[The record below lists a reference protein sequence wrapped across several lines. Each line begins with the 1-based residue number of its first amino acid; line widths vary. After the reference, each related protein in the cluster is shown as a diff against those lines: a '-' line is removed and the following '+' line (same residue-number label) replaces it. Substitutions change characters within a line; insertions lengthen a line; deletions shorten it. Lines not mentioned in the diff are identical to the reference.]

1 MAEIKI
7 SKGNKAPDFTLPD
20 QDGNTVS
27 LKDYIGKWVVLYFY
41 PKDNTSGCTA
51 EAIDFTSLS
60 SDFIKLNAV
69 IIGVSP
75 DSCQSHQKFILKH
88 DLGIKLLSDTEKK
101 ALKVY
106 GVWQLKKMYGREYYG
121 VARTTFLIDPRGQI
135 AHLWEKVN
143 VKGHGEDVLST
154 LKELIQ

>member
-1 MAEIKI
+1 MAEIKM
-7 SKGNKAPDFTLPD
+7 SGCEKAPDFTLPD

-27 LKDYIGKWVVLYFY
+27 LKDYRGKWVVLYFY
-41 PKDNTSGCTA
+41 PKDNTSGCTV

-60 SDFIKLNAV
+60 TVFMELNAV

-88 DLGIKLLSDTEKK
+88 DLGIKLLSDVEKK
-101 ALKVY
+101 TLEGY
-106 GVWQLKKMYGREYYG
+106 GVWRIKKMYGREYFG
-121 VARTTFLIDPRGQI
+121 VARTTFLIDPRGII
-135 AHLWEKVN
+135 AHVWNKVN

-154 LKELIQ
+154 LRELIK